1 MCGSVV
7 MCDYVV
13 KYHDLVKCD
22 YVVLCLKYDT
32 VVWYYYEV
40 ICNYMVNCG
49 QVQFV
54 VMCDTTRLCV
64 MCGYV

>member
-32 VVWYYYEV
+32 VVWYIIMRLYV
-40 ICNYMVNCG
+40 IIW
-49 QVQFV
+49 
-54 VMCDTTRLCV
+54 
-64 MCGYV
+64 

>member
-1 MCGSVV
+1 MYFCSCDFVAMCGSVV

-40 ICNYMVNCG
+40 ICNYMVNYG
-49 QVQFV
+49 QV
-54 VMCDTTRLCV
+54 
-64 MCGYV
+64 

>member
-1 MCGSVV
+1 MICDFVAMCGSVV

-40 ICNYMVNCG
+40 TSICNYMVNCG
-49 QVQFV
+49 QV
-54 VMCDTTRLCV
+54 
-64 MCGYV
+64 

>member
-22 YVVLCLKYDT
+22 YVVLCFKYDT

-40 ICNYMVNCG
+40 ICNYMVNYG
-49 QVQFV
+49 QV
-54 VMCDTTRLCV
+54 
-64 MCGYV
+64 

>member
-22 YVVLCLKYDT
+22 YDVLCLKYDT

-49 QVQFV
+49 QV
-54 VMCDTTRLCV
+54 
-64 MCGYV
+64 

>member
-40 ICNYMVNCG
+40 TSICNYMVNCG
-49 QVQFV
+49 Q
-54 VMCDTTRLCV
+54 M
-64 MCGYV
+64 